1 MQNLNRINTV
11 EILYAHRPH
20 KPIQL
25 VFSIVRLEMV
35 TARCINSTRFQHFFR
50 LLIPTEKSR
59 NVELVTQWCF
69 SHEDVLRRE
78 VFNLCL
84 DPADPVSPFSI
95 ASKF

>member
-1 MQNLNRINTV
+1 MVN
-11 EILYAHRPH
+11 AHRPH
-20 KPIQL
+20 KSIQL
-25 VFSIVRLEMV
+25 VFSIITQEMV
-35 TARCINSTRFQHFFR
+35 AMRIVTSISFDTFDR

-84 DPADPVSPFSI
+84 DPANPVSPFSI